1 MSTTETRPVITTTT
15 PRGAHRIVV
24 GVDGS
29 EEAAVA
35 LDWAARQAALTGA
48 ALDVVTT
55 FGPEYVFVTPAEQ
68 ERATEHVI
76 GGARARIASRAG
88 STPDAPVRMRSR
100 LGWADEV
107 LVEESAGA
115 ELLVVG
121 TRGLGGFHGLTL
133 GSIGRK
139 CVHRAT
145 VPVVVVRGLDA
156 SGPDNVGTDHR
167 IVVGIDGS
175 PASAAALDWAARQAT
190 LTGARLEVLMAW
202 EWPAMYG
209 WSPGSSEYNP
219 QQNGDTLLDQA
230 VGPVRL
236 RYPDLP
242 MQTEAIEG
250 PAASLLVKASRGA
263 DLLAVGSRGHT
274 EFTGILLGSVSEHC
288 VVHAHCP
295 VLVHHHA
302 A

>member
-1 MSTTETRPVITTTT
+1 MSTTETHPVVDTATA
-15 PRGAHRIVV
+15 PRTHRIVV

-29 EEAAVA
+29 EHAALA
-35 LDWAARQAALTGA
+35 LDWAARQAGLTGA

-55 FGPEYVFVTPAEQ
+55 FGPEYLFVTPVEQ
-68 ERATEHVI
+68 EQANEKVL
-76 GGARARIASRAG
+76 GGARARVAG
-88 STPDAPVRMRSR
+88 VSPGAVVTVTSR
-100 LGWADEV
+100 LGWADQV
-107 LVEESAGA
+107 LVDESAGA

-121 TRGLGGFHGLTL
+121 TRGLGGFRGLTL

-145 VPVVVVRGLDA
+145 VPVVVVRDRDDI
-156 SGPDNVGTDHR
+156 GPDDVGTDHR
-167 IVVGIDGS
+167 IVAGIDGS
-175 PASAAALDWAARQAT
+175 PSSAAALEWAARQAT
-190 LTGARLEVLMAW
+190 LSGARLEVLMSW

-219 QQNGDTLLDQA
+219 QQNGDFLLDQA
-230 VGPVRL
+230 VGPIRA

-242 MQTEAIEG
+242 MQTEAMEG

-263 DLLAVGSRGHT
+263 DLLAVGSRGHA
-274 EFTGILLGSVSEHC
+274 EFAGLLLGSVSEHC

-295 VLVHHHA
+295 VLVHHQA